1 MNLNNKYF
9 VRGLL
14 FILIGFIFILWSF
27 DIIRINI
34 FGIFNFA
41 LAVVLIFYGEKY
53 IRFIDT
59 RPIGRPMI
67 LLGIVLMIYNF
78 GVSIKFILAIVF
90 LGLGI
95 YFIFVKSKTFMIKK
109 GVFKDSRSDVYV
121 KEMFSVIC
129 INNVSTNLSSVKV
142 RSYFSDITL
151 DFLNSRLESVN
162 SVDFE
167 LTAFLSNVKIN
178 INSSWNVVLN
188 GEYIRRIEGSYKVVN
203 IRCSNLFS
211 LVDIM

>member
-1 MNLNNKYF
+1 
-9 VRGLL
+9 
-14 FILIGFIFILWSF
+14 
-27 DIIRINI
+27 
-34 FGIFNFA
+34 
-41 LAVVLIFYGEKY
+41 
-53 IRFIDT
+53 
-59 RPIGRPMI
+59 
-67 LLGIVLMIYNF
+67 
-78 GVSIKFILAIVF
+78 
-90 LGLGI
+90 
-95 YFIFVKSKTFMIKK
+95 MIKK

-151 DFLNSRLESVN
+151 NFLNSRLESVN